1 MLVVFVRVVFELA
14 ENKAT
19 VLGYMLALGRLSLA
33 VQLILNFWAWAAPSR
48 GTQLPVESD
57 CNANEKRTMA
67 MRWNNEAESGQY
79 TESECFF

>member
-33 VQLILNFWAWAAPSR
+33 VQLILNF
-48 GTQLPVESD
+48 
-57 CNANEKRTMA
+57 
-67 MRWNNEAESGQY
+67 
-79 TESECFF
+79 